1 VSGECGGRTAIVG
14 VSAIAA
20 QLAATAVI
28 GLVSALLALG
38 ALLIAAIGAG
48 FVDGTVGNVGAEGAG
63 RVVIAVT
70 SIVRRHRAVIRACA
84 IRVTAAGP
92 AHASFCGVVVCT
104 ELTAVAAVV
113 SNRAVVV

>member
-1 VSGECGGRTAIVG
+1 MSGECGGRTAIVG

-20 QLAATAVI
+20 QLAAPGVV
-28 GLVSALLALG
+28 GLVPTLLALG
-38 ALLIAAIGAG
+38 ALLVAAIGAG

-70 SIVRRHRAVIRACA
+70 SIARRHRAGRAGT

-113 SNRAVVV
+113 SSRAVVV